1 MLSIPTSKFLVRASL
16 AALVAT
22 LTVGLAACTP
32 TPTPT
37 PSETVAPI
45 VYETAPLTGLQFEQG
60 TNPYLA
66 GPVVMGK
73 IDNSEPARPQAGL
86 NSADVVF
93 DELVEGGITRFLA
106 VFHSQIPE
114 RFGPLRSV
122 RPMDPDIAQP
132 FGGIICYSGGQ
143 KVFVQMMKATKLYN
157 CNETGEQRGETM
169 VRVTDRYAPH
179 NLFVLAQTLQSQ
191 HLDLAPPELQWQF
204 SERGANSTAGLTGAL
219 TNKFTVTFPQA
230 EPSYIWDDASKHWL
244 RWYGTDKHM
253 DADAGTQV
261 QAKNVVVCEVEVD
274 RSYGSKRYGNIPR
287 TILEGEGRAWLFT
300 NGKYVQ
306 ITWKKTSPR
315 KRLQLLD
322 STGAEVQL
330 APGNTWFELM
340 PKSGGKLTVEK
351 VEPSASPSPTPTDK

>member
-1 MLSIPTSKFLVRASL
+1 MSFSL
-16 AALVAT
+16 ARIARVAT
-22 LTVGLAACTP
+22 VSIVTSLTLALAGCTPTPEP

-37 PSETVAPI
+37 VTVPEI
-45 VYETAPLTGLQFEQG
+45 VYETAPLTGLPFEQG

-86 NSADVVF
+86 NSTDIVF
-93 DELVEGGITRFLA
+93 DEMVEGGITRFLA
-106 VFHSQIPE
+106 VFHSQLPE

-122 RPMDPDIAQP
+122 RPMDPDIAQQ

-169 VRVTDRYAPH
+169 VRVTDRVAPH

-191 HLDLAPPELQWQF
+191 HLDLAAPTQLWQY

-230 EPSYIWDDASKHWL
+230 EPSYTWDAASKMWL

-261 QAKNVVVCEVEVD
+261 HAKNVVVCEVEVD
-274 RSYGSKRYGNIPR
+274 HSYASHRYGNIPR
-287 TILEGEGRAWLFT
+287 TVLEGTGRGWVFT

-322 STGAEVQL
+322 ANGAEVQL

-340 PKSGGKLTVEK
+340 PKGEGKLTVEK
-351 VEPSASPSPTPTDK
+351 VKPSASPSPTKTDK